1 MKSFPDI
8 DRTES
13 RSLRDE
19 AEEPLR
25 LSWIDPK
32 SGEELAVEMWGSRAF
47 ADELVELGFEVR
59 GAALDDEG
67 ASSLF
72 VVIRQADDV

>member
-1 MKSFPDI
+1 MKSFPGI
-8 DRTES
+8 DRTDARAPRE
-13 RSLRDE
+13 E
-19 AEEPLR
+19 ADEPLF

-32 SGEELAVEMWGSRAF
+32 SGEELAVEMWGSREF

-59 GAALDDEG
+59 GAALDDES

-72 VVIRQADDV
+72 VVIRQSDAL